1 MKPLCRGLLVWS
13 FVLFLQVVAQ
23 AQILYSGGSYT
34 QNFDTLPAAG
44 TFTLSGAGPI
54 ALDAAP
60 LNATGLSGW
69 SLAKYSGTGAN
80 ATFLVGTGS
89 ANNGA
94 AFSFGA
100 AGSTDRALGS
110 VSSGSVIS
118 RFGVSFVNTTGTTI
132 SQFTLSY
139 TGEQWRHAGAATANK
154 LNFSYAVGAT
164 DINTGTFTN
173 ATALDFTGLITT
185 TTTSALDG
193 NASANR
199 AAVTATITGLN

>member
-13 FVLFLQVVAQ
+13 FVLFLQVAAQ
-23 AQILYSGGSYT
+23 AQISYAGGSYT
-34 QNFDTLPAAG
+34 QNFDTLPATG
-44 TFTLSGAGPI
+44 TFTLSGPGPI

-100 AGSTDRALGS
+100 VSSTDRALGS

-118 RFGVSFVNTTGTTI
+118 RFGVSFINTTGTTI

-154 LNFSYAVGAT
+154 LNFSYAVGAI
-164 DINTGTFTN
+164 DINTGAFTN
-173 ATALDFTGLITT
+173 ATALDFT
-185 TTTSALDG
+185 TSPDW
-193 NASANR
+193 
-199 AAVTATITGLN
+199 